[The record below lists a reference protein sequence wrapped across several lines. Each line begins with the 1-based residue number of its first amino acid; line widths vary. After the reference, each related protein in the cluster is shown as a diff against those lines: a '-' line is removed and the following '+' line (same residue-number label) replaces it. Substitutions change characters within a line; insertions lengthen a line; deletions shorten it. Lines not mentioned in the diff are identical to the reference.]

1 LDHETLIGN
10 TMIFRLSQKLAKT
23 LKEGTLTSLT
33 LDENPYADWSANL
46 FTADRTQ
53 YIILTNTQ
61 SLYSV
66 VMFGKGIANDS
77 RFIGRALDNIREFME
92 DDGQAFVYQR
102 FISPASGNVRFAK
115 SLNRSVTGSMNDM
128 IFHAKVW
135 LTEGELSPHD
145 VGFKL
150 NQIPMSAIKGMKSER
165 YGIPSEAFKL
175 LADSCGPTEGGERRF
190 ESADTQQASNGEAPD
205 AKSETGANT
214 TSGPT
219 INVPFTCA
227 QRKAI
232 AEVVPEMADRLKLG
246 EKKARTITFTSDE
259 LETIHL
265 KAEQAI
271 PKADTGMRRNSLWCI
286 ADAITKAI
294 EDSQGIGSIP
304 ASERLYQFKITLN
317 DYDPTIWR
325 RIQTRDCT
333 VDKLHER
340 IQTAMGWENYHL
352 HDFDIDGERYGDP
365 ALLDDGYEG
374 FDCVDSTVTKI
385 SQIVPKDGKRFQFAY
400 QYDFGDCWNH
410 EVIFEGCLR
419 AESGQRYPLCIEGER
434 ACPPEDV
441 GGVWG
446 YAEYL
451 EAMADPNHERHQE
464 FMEWRGEFD
473 PEMFDAVKTTKA
485 MRRGL
490 PNWRQRE

>member
-1 LDHETLIGN
+1 
-10 TMIFRLSQKLAKT
+10 MILRLSQKLAKK
-23 LKEGTLTSLT
+23 LKVGTLPPLP

-66 VMFGKGIANDS
+66 VMFGKGIADDS

-92 DDGQAFVYQR
+92 RDGQEFAYR
-102 FISPASGNVRFAK
+102 RLIAPASGNVRFAK

-128 IFHAKVW
+128 VFHAKGW
-135 LTEGELSPHD
+135 LTEGELSPYD

-150 NQIPMSAIKGMKSER
+150 NQIPMSAIKGKKSER
-165 YGIPSEAFKL
+165 YGIPREAFKL
-175 LADSCGPTEGGERRF
+175 LADNCGSTEGGERLH
-190 ESADTQQASNGEAPD
+190 ESADSQQSSNREAPD
-205 AKSETGANT
+205 TKSEAGANN

-232 AEVVPEMADRLKLG
+232 AEIVPEMADRLKLG
-246 EKKARTITFTSDE
+246 EKASRTLPFTLDE
-259 LETIHL
+259 IEAIQE

-271 PKADTGMRRNSLWCI
+271 PNADTGMKRNSLRCI
-286 ADAITKAI
+286 ADATTKAI

-317 DYDPTIWR
+317 DYEPTIWR
-325 RIQTRDCT
+325 RIQVKNCT
-333 VDKLHER
+333 LDKLHER
-340 IQTAMGWENYHL
+340 IQTAMGWTNSHL
-352 HDFDIDGERYGDP
+352 HEFEIDGERYGDP
-365 ALLDDGYEG
+365 ELLNYG
-374 FDCVDSTVTKI
+374 FEEFPGIDTTITRI
-385 SQIVPKDGKRFQFAY
+385 SQIVPKNGNRFDFLY

-410 EVIFEGCLR
+410 KVLFEGCLR

-441 GGVWG
+441 GGIGG
-446 YAEYL
+446 YAEFL
-451 EAMADPNHERHQE
+451 EAMVDPNHERHQE

-473 PEMFDAVKTTKA
+473 SERFDATNTTKA
-485 MRRGL
+485 MRKGL
-490 PNWRQRE
+490 PDWRRM